1 MDKDRTI
8 GGAADAIERTKNSG
22 YRAAD
27 DAATN
32 LENVYDNTVD
42 RAKRVYGD
50 AKDIVQE
57 GASDAYDFV
66 GEALRAGEAHVRRR
80 PMQSMLTIAALGF
93 VAGWLFR
100 R

>member
-1 MDKDRTI
+1 MEKDRTI

-22 YRAAD
+22 YQAAD
-27 DAATN
+27 DAATH

-42 RAKRVYGD
+42 RAKRAYGD

-57 GASDAYDFV
+57 SAGDAYDFV

-80 PMQSMLTIAALGF
+80 PLQAMVTVAALGF
-93 VAGWLFR
+93 IAGWAFR